1 MKGIKNYII
10 NDCGCTKSHF
20 REIFFKIIN
29 YLLFEE
35 IINNLNLDEI
45 KELSTQ
51 LDKILWERLHELASL
66 ATSAHEPSGKD
77 GWVKNFNV

>member
-29 YLLFEE
+29 YLLLDK
-35 IINNLNLDEI
+35 IIELFNLDEI
-45 KELSTQ
+45 KELCTQ
-51 LDKILWERLHELASL
+51 LDEILWERLE
-66 ATSAHEPSGKD
+66 KI
-77 GWVKNFNV
+77 